1 MNMLMLK
8 ARSWLMPMK
17 WLPPAALAALAA
29 VAITAGK
36 ANAQRNFATACTGT
50 YFIQEDNGGVNLWTL
65 HRDGT
70 LVNTSLGEQAFNFS
84 TQHGSWEADGPLRS
98 RAIQLDFHRAA
109 DGTFASVGRVDIT
122 IRGQNGS
129 CEKIAGD
136 ASGRLFE
143 DGEDFTRP
151 ETDTGTP
158 FQFSY
163 TGFHVDVVPAA
174 TQGASPGAV
183 TE

>member
-1 MNMLMLK
+1 
-8 ARSWLMPMK
+8 
-17 WLPPAALAALAA
+17 
-29 VAITAGK
+29 
-36 ANAQRNFATACTGT
+36 
-50 YFIQEDNGGVNLWTL
+50 
-65 HRDGT
+65 
-70 LVNTSLGEQAFNFS
+70 
-84 TQHGSWEADGPLRS
+84 
-98 RAIQLDFHRAA
+98 
-109 DGTFASVGRVDIT
+109 VDIT

-174 TQGASPGAV
+174 TQGSSPGEA
-183 TE
+183 TP